1 MNAFRTKEDAEAWV
15 MQLRDAHRDPETGDL
30 YARDPIHRAMGKAY
44 ISRCVAF
51 TSKGRRVAAW
61 SVQIGA

>member
-1 MNAFRTKEDAEAWV
+1 
-15 MQLRDAHRDPETGDL
+15 MQLRDAHRDPETGNL

-44 ISRCVAF
+44 INRCIAF